1 MMANAR
7 VSIRKKQR
15 NKERSSRMSMKKERN
30 KEWLS
35 MKERKT
41 PQSGFYIRRA
51 VLGMVSP
58 KIIAQEI
65 RQLGA
70 GNELSG
76 AVVAQCTVV

>member
-1 MMANAR
+1 
-7 VSIRKKQR
+7 
-15 NKERSSRMSMKKERN
+15 MKKERN

-70 GNELSG
+70 GNEMSG
-76 AVVAQCTVV
+76 AVVAQWWRIDDAVHCGLQQTRIET